1 MNKKNII
8 IIAMS
13 GLVLMGLVFYGGM
26 KLGGRAQPGSTYKML
41 GGQLD
46 LQASGMQKFGGQ
58 NGAVLNR
65 IGGMNNGANGE
76 VIAKDDKS
84 ITVKLKDGGSK
95 IVFYSEKTSVL
106 KTATTSLNDV
116 LVGVQIMVIGSSN
129 QDGSVNADSI
139 QLRDSK

>member
-1 MNKKNII
+1 MYKKNTII
-8 IIAMS
+8 IVIG
-13 GLVLMGLVFYGGM
+13 GLVVMGLVFYAGM
-26 KLGGRAQPGSTYKML
+26 KLGSKDQSDSNYKMFS
-41 GGQLD
+41 GQFD
-46 LQASGMQKFGGQ
+46 PQASGMQKFGGQ
-58 NGAVLNR
+58 NGLALNR
-65 IGGMNNGANGE
+65 TGGMNGGASGE

-116 LVGVQIMVIGSSN
+116 LIGEQVAVIGSSN

-139 QLRDSK
+139 QLRNSK